1 MHGNALRTGGGLTK
15 KDLKYNKQGKIVSKT
30 MSMRAKRE
38 KRLEKA
44 GWTVRKGQFGAFK
57 MSGRVMGEPIKR
69 IFTENIKKKKIF
81 LSKPVIPIPE
91 ELYNFYKNNINHG
104 SETSSG
110 TFKYKISHD
119 DTISILNHVS
129 QEYDFVF
136 SYYEDKPARYY
147 TMYLGVGPN
156 EFKDLINKN
165 KKIKKLLDE
174 NPKLKK
180 RYENVANSNN
190 VKKSILGMELTK
202 DNLKD
207 QPLWFLAAHILN
219 NTVPNIDPNRS
230 PSLQNETYATIAA
243 KAAAAKEKR
252 TKKWTNVVKGRKEE
266 AKPKAAAKSAA
277 TKGKNSK
284 SPTRATVAKGKKNK
298 ELNSFDPFA
307 PTILKYKIQLK
318 WGGKIQKEFPLKL
331 EKQKVDD
338 EDRQYIMNTIN
349 RYYLGNTYNTN
360 ANRNEKYKS
369 LKTIRDTF
377 MIQDI
382 VNIYKSKIE
391 LKLRKR

>member
-1 MHGNALRTGGGLTK
+1 MKKEELNKKFILIIINNIFILFIMSLVGTRAQVMHGNALRTGGGLTK

-57 MSGRVMGEPIKR
+57 MSGGLMGKPINNKF
-69 IFTENIKKKKIF
+69 IENIKNKKKF

-219 NTVPNIDPNRS
+219 NTVPNIDTNRS
-230 PSLQNETYATIAA
+230 PSPQNETYATIAA
-243 KAAAAKEKR
+243 KAAAAK
-252 TKKWTNVVKGRKEE
+252 
-266 AKPKAAAKSAA
+266 AAKAKANAA
-277 TKGKNSK
+277 KANANAKAK
-284 SPTRATVAKGKKNK
+284 AKARARVKERARKRSEKKAKRSTPG
-298 ELNSFDPFA
+298 
-307 PTILKYKIQLK
+307 
-318 WGGKIQKEFPLKL
+318 WG
-331 EKQKVDD
+331 D
-338 EDRQYIMNTIN
+338 EDVPNTQI
-349 RYYLGNTYNTN
+349 G
-360 ANRNEKYKS
+360 K
-369 LKTIRDTF
+369 
-377 MIQDI
+377 
-382 VNIYKSKIE
+382 
-391 LKLRKR
+391 

>member
-1 MHGNALRTGGGLTK
+1 MKKEELNKKFILIIINNIFILFIMSLVGTRAQVMHGNALRTGGGLTK

-57 MSGRVMGEPIKR
+57 MSGGLMGKPINNKF
-69 IFTENIKKKKIF
+69 IENIKNKKKF

-219 NTVPNIDPNRS
+219 NT
-230 PSLQNETYATIAA
+230 
-243 KAAAAKEKR
+243 
-252 TKKWTNVVKGRKEE
+252 
-266 AKPKAAAKSAA
+266 
-277 TKGKNSK
+277 
-284 SPTRATVAKGKKNK
+284 
-298 ELNSFDPFA
+298 
-307 PTILKYKIQLK
+307 
-318 WGGKIQKEFPLKL
+318 
-331 EKQKVDD
+331 
-338 EDRQYIMNTIN
+338 
-349 RYYLGNTYNTN
+349 
-360 ANRNEKYKS
+360 
-369 LKTIRDTF
+369 
-377 MIQDI
+377 
-382 VNIYKSKIE
+382 
-391 LKLRKR
+391 